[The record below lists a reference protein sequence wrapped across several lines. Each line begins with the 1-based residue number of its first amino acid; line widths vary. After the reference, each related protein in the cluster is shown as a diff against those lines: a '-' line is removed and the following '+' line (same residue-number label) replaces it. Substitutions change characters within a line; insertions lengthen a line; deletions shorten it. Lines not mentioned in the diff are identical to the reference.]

1 MTIKTITQ
9 AISYNIENNLSEE
22 EIMES
27 QDNKDE
33 IDADVLAQLKAK
45 MNAKNKEE
53 KMATLV
59 AKKKDRLK
67 LV

>member
-33 IDADVLAQLKAK
+33 IDVDVLAQLKAK

-53 KMATLV
+53 KIEIIHLLLTL
-59 AKKKDRLK
+59 
-67 LV
+67 